1 MKISETEFKATYEGA
16 AKGGTYKI
24 KQEYLD
30 LASDWGSVLE
40 FFPVFTSDIMKRI
53 KKMHDED
60 KG

>member
-1 MKISETEFKATYEGA
+1 MKISAKEFEVAYQGA

-40 FFPVFTSDIMKRI
+40 FFPAFTSDIMKRI

-60 KG
+60 KD